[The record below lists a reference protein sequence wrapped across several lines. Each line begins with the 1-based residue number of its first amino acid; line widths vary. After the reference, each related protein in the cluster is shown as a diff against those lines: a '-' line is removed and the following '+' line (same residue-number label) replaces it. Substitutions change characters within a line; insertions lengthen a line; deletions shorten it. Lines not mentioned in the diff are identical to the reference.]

1 MDEHMRRLTRPALL
15 LAALLALSAFTK
27 QAAPPA
33 AYSQPTEERIAQ
45 ETLPQ
50 SHAQLW
56 DTLLKTK
63 IHIDTKK
70 GLFSATYPPEVKALD
85 GKMVTITGFMLPV
98 ETTVKFKHFILAKR
112 TPTCPY
118 CPPGEPNEIID
129 VWLDQ
134 KVEYTENLL
143 TITGTFGFMNN
154 QQFGMFFKLT
164 NGKIP

>member
-1 MDEHMRRLTRPALL
+1 MRQITR
-15 LAALLALSAFTK
+15 AALLACSFLLLSAFAK
-27 QAAPPA
+27 QAAPPGA
-33 AYSQPTEERIAQ
+33 FGQPTEERIAQ
-45 ETLPQ
+45 ESLPQ

-56 DTLLKTK
+56 DTLIKTK
-63 IHIDTKK
+63 IHVDEKK
-70 GLFSATYPPEVKALD
+70 GLYSATYPPEVKALD

-129 VWLDQ
+129 IWLD
-134 KVEYTENLL
+134 KNTEYTENLL

-164 NGKIP
+164 NGKLQ